1 MHADLE
7 KNDTRVVEMKEVY
20 GINDISYQTNEDSEV
35 KIWYWS
41 YFDLTLI

>member
-1 MHADLE
+1 
-7 KNDTRVVEMKEVY
+7 MKEVY